1 MFSDEIDFFK
11 HNCGDNHFR
20 GQTIYVRQLKALL
33 EKEKNNL
40 SEENREIIF
49 IKLNKL
55 ISAIYGVEDK
65 S

>member
-1 MFSDEIDFFK
+1 MFSDDIDFFK
-11 HNCGDNHFR
+11 QTCGDNNFR
-20 GQTIYVRQLKALL
+20 GQSIYVRQLKALL

-49 IKLNKL
+49 TKLNKL
-55 ISAIYGVEDK
+55 ISAIYGLEDK

>member
-49 IKLNKL
+49 TKLNNL

>member
-11 HNCGDNHFR
+11 QTCGDNHFR
-20 GQTIYVRQLKALL
+20 SQAIFVQQLKVLL

-49 IKLNKL
+49 TKLNKL
-55 ISAIYGVEDK
+55 ISAIYGVEDNI
-65 S
+65 

>member
-1 MFSDEIDFFK
+1 MYSDDIDFFK
-11 HNCGDNHFR
+11 QTCGDISFQ
-20 GQTIYVRQLKALL
+20 GQIIYVRQLKALL

-49 IKLNKL
+49 AKLNKL

-65 S
+65 P

>member
-11 HNCGDNHFR
+11 QTCGDNQFK
-20 GQTIYVRQLKALL
+20 GQTIYVQQLKRLL

-49 IKLNKL
+49 SKLNQL
-55 ISAIYGVEDK
+55 ISAIYGIEDK

>member
-20 GQTIYVRQLKALL
+20 SQSIFVQQLKALL

-49 IKLNKL
+49 TKLNKL

>member
-11 HNCGDNHFR
+11 HASGDNHFR
-20 GQTIYVRQLKALL
+20 SQSIFVQQLKALL
-33 EKEKNNL
+33 VKEKNNL

-49 IKLNKL
+49 TKLNKL

>member
-20 GQTIYVRQLKALL
+20 GQIIYVRQLKALL

-49 IKLNKL
+49 TKLNKL
-55 ISAIYGVEDK
+55 ISAIYGIEDK

>member
-11 HNCGDNHFR
+11 QTCGDNHFR
-20 GQTIYVRQLKALL
+20 GQSIFVQQLKTLL
-33 EKEKNNL
+33 EKERNNL

-49 IKLNKL
+49 TKLNKL

-65 S
+65 

>member
-20 GQTIYVRQLKALL
+20 GQTIYVRQLKTLL

-49 IKLNKL
+49 TKLNKL

>member
-11 HNCGDNHFR
+11 QTCGDNQFR
-20 GQTIYVRQLKALL
+20 GQTIYVQQLKALL
-33 EKEKNNL
+33 EKERNNL

-49 IKLNKL
+49 SKLNKL

-65 S
+65 F

>member
-11 HNCGDNHFR
+11 HAIGDNHFR

-49 IKLNKL
+49 TKLNKL

>member
-11 HNCGDNHFR
+11 HTIGDNQIT
-20 GQTIYVRQLKALL
+20 GQTIYVRQLKTLL

-49 IKLNKL
+49 TKLNKL
-55 ISAIYGVEDK
+55 ISVIYGVEDK